1 MKILKVLSIIIL
13 GVLLIMGINTP
24 PVNKEGEW
32 HPIIDFLTEFAFLG
46 MLSIPLIYIVLS

>member
-24 PVNKEGEW
+24 PVNEEGEW

-46 MLSIPLIYIVLS
+46 TLSIPLIYIVLS